1 MRNLVTGKQMK
12 QIDQYTI
19 EEIGIP
25 ALVLQERAALLVALE
40 VKKRVKKGT
49 KIWAVCGTGNNGAD
63 AAAAARI
70 LYLSGY
76 PAVLVL
82 AGNREKETTEC
93 RTQRMIGEK
102 LGIASVNWQEITEE
116 IDGVILDGLFG
127 VGLARE
133 VEGEFRSC
141 IEWIK
146 RQPSILTAAV
156 DLPSGIHSDT
166 GNVMGAAV
174 QADVTITFGWE
185 KCGTVLFPG
194 REYAKEVVIGDI
206 GFPDMAYET
215 IVGKCGADGHPV
227 FTYEPED
234 LRLLPDRPAY
244 SNKGTFGHV
253 LIAAGSKTM
262 SGAAYFCA
270 KAAYRCGAGLVKILT
285 VEENRE
291 ILQQL
296 LPEAILTVC
305 DPKMALENPKEFEQF
320 LEKEC
325 IWADAVV
332 VGPGLGGEEYVKKL
346 VAGILSAACSAVI
359 VDADALN
366 IIAANPELTRYYTE
380 NIVITPHLGEMARLT
395 GNAIK
400 EIQKDVSAAA
410 AEYASRW
417 GITCVLKDAAT
428 AVSDRDGRLYLNT
441 SGNSAMA
448 KAGSGDV
455 LAGMIGALCAQG
467 MEIFEGAA
475 LSVYLHGLAGDEYQK
490 RHGRASLLAGELADL
505 AGELADREGKA
516 ADKIGNRQ
524 KKRKQMEGKTDEPD
538 RIFGDSI

>member
-19 EEIGIP
+19 EKIGIP
-25 ALVLQERAALLVALE
+25 SLVLQERAALLVALE

-76 PAVLVL
+76 PAALVL
-82 AGNREKETTEC
+82 AGDRKKETAEC
-93 RTQRMIGEK
+93 RTQRMIGEN
-102 LGIASVNWQEITEE
+102 LGIVSVNWQEITEE

-133 VEGEFRSC
+133 VDGEFRSC
-141 IEWIK
+141 IKWLK
-146 RQPSILTAAV
+146 GQPSILTVAV

-166 GNVMGAAV
+166 GEVMGAAV

-206 GFPDMAYET
+206 GFPDLAYE
-215 IVGKCGADGHPV
+215 KAALKSGAGENPV
-227 FTYEPED
+227 FTYELED
-234 LRLLPDRPAY
+234 LKLLPGRPAY

-253 LIAAGSKTM
+253 LIAAGSKNM
-262 SGAAYFCA
+262 SGAAYLCA

-296 LPEAILTVC
+296 LPEAILAVC
-305 DPKMALENPKEFEQF
+305 NPKMALENPEGFEQF

-332 VGPGLGGEEYVKKL
+332 LGPGLGGEEYVKKL

-395 GNAIK
+395 GKTIK
-400 EIQKDVSAAA
+400 EIQKDVSGAA

-417 GITCVLKDAAT
+417 GITCVLKDAVT
-428 AVSDRDGRLYLNT
+428 VVSDRGGWLYLNT

-467 MEIFEGAA
+467 MELFEGAA

-490 RHGRASLLAGELADL
+490 RHGRASLLARELADL
-505 AGELADREGKA
+505 AGELADRAGKS
-516 ADKIGNRQ
+516 ADKIGNPAE
-524 KKRKQMEGKTDEPD
+524 KEKTDGGKT
-538 RIFGDSI
+538 G